1 MVKERRVFSPIQ
13 MPACFHGDLT
23 IRIAS
28 HALHHANNTVPR
40 TINFMKCGAGLSDFR
55 QESTGLQHLDW
66 IVIVHS
72 FADHSLLHFSVFR
85 LSFSGVLQMLVERC

>member
-1 MVKERRVFSPIQ
+1 MGVIEKAIEFESRKQHELPALRYASVGFRCRLVKERRVFSPIQ

-40 TINFMKCGAGLSDFR
+40 TINIMKCGAGLSDFR
-55 QESTGLQHLDW
+55 
-66 IVIVHS
+66 
-72 FADHSLLHFSVFR
+72 
-85 LSFSGVLQMLVERC
+85 